1 MRELEDKLH
10 LARGSSS
17 WYTFRMNILVI
28 DGQGGKLGKQ
38 LCEEIKKRVS
48 NATITAVGTNSIATL
63 AMQKGGADVVATG
76 ENPVLVALRKADV
89 VMGPIGIVVADAL
102 LGEITPKMAQAIGSA
117 GMPKILLP
125 IGKCNNI
132 VAGVKN
138 ASYDELISDA
148 IDKLIGL

>member
-1 MRELEDKLH
+1 MKLH
-10 LARGSSS
+10 LARGAAA
-17 WYTFRMNILVI
+17 WYTFSMNILVI

-48 NATITAVGTNSIATL
+48 DATITAVGTNSIATL

-89 VMGPIGIVVADAL
+89 VLGPIGIVVADAL

-117 GMPKILLP
+117 DVPKILLP

-132 VAGVKN
+132 VAGVKS
-138 ASYDELISDA
+138 ASYDELVSDA
-148 IDKLIGL
+148 VDKLIGL